1 MSGKVTIAISS
12 DANRRIFKKKLVLE
26 EKLKGHVSM
35 AKALD
40 SIFEDFDEALKIIED
55 EGIQTAEE
63 FLKSCKR

>member
-26 EKLKGHVSM
+26 EKHNGHVSM

-40 SIFEDFDEALKIIED
+40 SIFEDLDEAKKIMID
-55 EGIQTAEE
+55 EGIQTTDE
-63 FLKSCKR
+63 FLEVE